1 MTVAVLLAGGS
12 GSRFGGEQP
21 KQFLVVAGKSIL
33 AHTIDVFESHPLIDE
48 IAIVTRADSMEETQ
62 RIVAEGGYQKVKRFL
77 TGGRER
83 YHSSLAAINAYT
95 DDETRLLIHDA
106 VRPLVSHRIISDCIH
121 ALDHYEA
128 VDVAIP
134 ATDTIIRVDEH
145 DCIVETP
152 PRAML
157 RNVQTPQGFLRGT
170 ISRAY
175 EIGLRDPAFVT
186 TDDCGVVHHYLPD
199 TPIYVVRGEVTNIKI
214 TYPEDLMLLKASPT
228 APSIPSDA
236 RPCAASKK
244 SEGENN

>member
-12 GSRFGGEQP
+12 GSRFGSERP
-21 KQFLVVAGKSIL
+21 KQFLEVAGKSIL

-48 IAIVTRADSMEETQ
+48 IAIVTRADSLEETQ
-62 RIVAEGGYQKVKRFL
+62 KIVTEGGYQKVRRLL

-83 YHSSLAAINAYT
+83 YHSSLSAINAYT
-95 DDETRLLIHDA
+95 DDDTLLLIHDA
-106 VRPLVSHRIISDCIH
+106 VRPMVSHRIISDCIH
-121 ALDHYEA
+121 ALARYEA
-128 VDVAIP
+128 VDVAVP
-134 ATDTIIRVDEH
+134 ATDTIIRVDEN

-157 RNVQTPQGFLRGT
+157 RNVQTPQGFRRGT

-175 EIGLRDPAFVT
+175 DIGLRDPAFVT

-214 TYPEDLMLLKASPT
+214 TYPEDLLMLEGKVNPAPT
-228 APSIPSDA
+228 PQGNGNS
-236 RPCAASKK
+236 
-244 SEGENN
+244 

>member
-12 GSRFGGEQP
+12 GSRFGSERP
-21 KQFLVVAGKSIL
+21 KQFLEVAGKSIL

-48 IAIVTRADSMEETQ
+48 IAIVTRADSLEETQ
-62 RIVAEGGYQKVKRFL
+62 KIVTEGGYQKVRRLL

-83 YHSSLAAINAYT
+83 YHSSLSAINAYT
-95 DDETRLLIHDA
+95 DDDTRLLIHDA
-106 VRPLVSHRIISDCIH
+106 VRPMVSHRIISDCIH
-121 ALDHYEA
+121 ALDRYEA
-128 VDVAIP
+128 VDVAVP
-134 ATDTIIRVDEH
+134 ATDTIIRVDEN

-157 RNVQTPQGFLRGT
+157 RNVQTPQGFRRGT

-175 EIGLRDPAFVT
+175 DIGLRDPAFVT

-214 TYPEDLMLLKASPT
+214 TYPEDLLML
-228 APSIPSDA
+228 
-236 RPCAASKK
+236 
-244 SEGENN
+244 EGKVNPFSTPQGNGDS

>member
-236 RPCAASKK
+236 CPCAASKK

>member
-62 RIVAEGGYQKVKRFL
+62 RIVTEGGYQKVKRFL
-77 TGGRER
+77 IGGRER

-95 DDETRLLIHDA
+95 DDDTRLLIHDA
-106 VRPLVSHRIISDCIH
+106 VRPLVSHRIISDCIR
-121 ALDHYEA
+121 ALDQYEA
-128 VDVAIP
+128 VDVAVP

-214 TYPEDLMLLKASPT
+214 TYPEDLMMLKE
-228 APSIPSDA
+228 A
-236 RPCAASKK
+236 RSK
-244 SEGENN
+244 GQGARD